1 MCFSSLKRCQS
12 CANTQILEQEIGAPS
27 PKLALCSRGPCKYP
41 RAEAH
46 PIDREQV
53 GKFEQGRSSTCRV
66 TGYVDLRVSNIVSVR
81 EEHDSRSA
89 IISWLN
95 CRCLSGVGYYDAA
108 ISLAPI
114 VRLDQHNR
122 DAEREICD
130 LCHTGMWYITGG
142 WGSNVHATS
151 HSSCF
156 AKYKQFN
163 PFTQDAAQKSQTI
176 LVCFF
181 LCFFCFIFL
190 KKKKRYIRIS

>member
-27 PKLALCSRGPCKYP
+27 PKLALCSGGPCKYP

-95 CRCLSGVGYYDAA
+95 CRCLLGVGYYDGRSFSPGSSGWINTTVELRGRFVTYVTQGCGTLQGGGAA
-108 ISLAPI
+108 TYTLHHIPHALPNINNLTHS
-114 VRLDQHNR
+114 
-122 DAEREICD
+122 D
-130 LCHTGMWYITGG
+130 LMMQLKK
-142 WGSNVHATS
+142 AR
-151 HSSCF
+151 
-156 AKYKQFN
+156 
-163 PFTQDAAQKSQTI
+163 PF
-176 LVCFF
+176 FF
-181 LCFFCFIFL
+181 FFCMF
-190 KKKKRYIRIS
+190 